1 MPTPTY
7 TLIAS
12 TTVSSA
18 APSVTFNDIPNI
30 YKDLII
36 ITNTFSSTGS
46 PTLGLRF
53 NSDSG
58 TNYQRVFMYSDGSS
72 TPVSGVATESALN
85 IANVSTSDL
94 RPIVGQIID
103 YSSTDKYTMILS
115 DWYASSNLVVKQIGR
130 WVNTNVITSVQ
141 VFYDSGNITV
151 GSVISLYGVVA

>member
-1 MPTPTY
+1 
-7 TLIAS
+7 
-12 TTVSSA
+12 
-18 APSVTFNDIPNI
+18 
-30 YKDLII
+30 
-36 ITNTFSSTGS
+36 
-46 PTLGLRF
+46 
-53 NSDSG
+53 
-58 TNYQRVFMYSDGSS
+58 MYGDGSS

-130 WVNTNVITSVQ
+130 WINTNVITSVQ

>member
-18 APSVTFNDIPNI
+18 APSVTFNNIPNT
-30 YKDLII
+30 YKDLVIV
-36 ITNTFSSTGS
+36 TNTFSSTSGS
-46 PTLGLRF
+46 TLALRF

-58 TNYQRVFMYSDGSS
+58 TNYQRVFMYGDGSA
-72 TPVSGVATESALN
+72 TPVSGVGTESALN
-85 IANVSTSDL
+85 IADISTSDL

-103 YSSTDKYTMILS
+103 YGSTDKYTMILS
-115 DWYASSNLVVKQIGR
+115 NWYASSSLVVKQIGR

-141 VFYDSGNITV
+141 VFYNSGNITV
-151 GSVISLYGVVA
+151 GSVISLYGVAA